1 MTVYINSIVNS
12 LLHRI
17 CFYEAYSQEELK
29 TIGEELSLGRSAR
42 FRDLVTLMTYGDDAK
57 GSVRPGYD
65 KFNHVSM
72 AKTLEAN
79 DMVFTMPDK
88 ESTPRP
94 FMSRYEADFLKRK
107 DRFDEDLGVFV
118 GVLDESSIFK
128 SLHSILESKEVTPEE
143 VCTQNVDGALR
154 EWFFHGREVF
164 EMRREQMKEI
174 ARRADLPC
182 RTLDDDYDSRVA
194 EWKQKYVPHAGR
206 TFKAEV
212 WYKKKLFGRP
222 VSDLRDIR
230 AVIVSNPSVTHL
242 EERLAVLDRAIAD
255 AELDEFSVPE
265 SLSLSHTIGT
275 RS

>member
-1 MTVYINSIVNS
+1 M
-12 LLHRI
+12 
-17 CFYEAYSQEELK
+17 
-29 TIGEELSLGRSAR
+29 
-42 FRDLVTLMTYGDDAK
+42 
-57 GSVRPGYD
+57 
-65 KFNHVSM
+65 
-72 AKTLEAN
+72 
-79 DMVFTMPDK
+79 
-88 ESTPRP
+88 
-94 FMSRYEADFLKRK
+94 KRK

-182 RTLDDDYDSRVA
+182 RTLDDDYDFRVA

-212 WYKKKLFGRP
+212 WYKKKLRGRP

-265 SLSLSHTIGT
+265 SLSLSHTTETSQLTEPVSEKSVLCEPVSDESVLCERVVSILGKPQFAEYPIISSVLGEGDLLYIFDNAVALVIECKRVVGRPSSYKQKVKEQAIKYAKVVEVLRPDA